1 MPREKPLF
9 RDNLERL
16 DASFPEKEWLGL
28 SDIKKYTGI
37 KDNRTVYKR
46 FGITKVGTSKV
57 KFASLLS

>member
-16 DASFPEKEWLGL
+16 DSRFPDKEWLCL
-28 SDIKKYTGI
+28 PDIKSYTGI
-37 KDNRTVYKR
+37 KDNRTIKKR
-46 FGITKVGTSKV
+46 FGITQEGTSKV